1 MEKDNVVEVSEKVF
15 EMSDKDNDDEAS
27 DIQCSYS
34 VVVRTSA
41 KSPCT
46 DFGTVVIQLID
57 VDGNETDKWRLKYSI
72 THRTKFKAGH
82 SDLFVFANT
91 HELGDLAHV
100 NVFLMKKKQEEYW
113 ALHSINVIKHTYDH
127 NTYDHVLY
135 RFGSHQNIGEGDE
148 PNKFINVRLNVEGAP
163 YQVLHEQDFLPDL

>member
-1 MEKDNVVEVSEKVF
+1 MEKDNVVEVSEKVA
-15 EMSDKDNDDEAS
+15 EMSDRDNEEPS
-27 DIQCSYS
+27 GDIQCSYS

-41 KSPCT
+41 KSPAE

-72 THRTKFKAGH
+72 THRTKFKPGH

-91 HELGDLAHV
+91 HDLSDLAHV
-100 NVFLMKKKQEEYW
+100 NVFLMKKKQEDYW
-113 ALHSINVIKHTYDH
+113 VLHSINVIKHTDMH
-127 NTYDHVLY
+127 ILY
-135 RFGSHQNIGEGDE
+135 RFPCHQNIGEGDE
-148 PNKFINVRLNVEGAP
+148 PHKFISVRLNVEGAP